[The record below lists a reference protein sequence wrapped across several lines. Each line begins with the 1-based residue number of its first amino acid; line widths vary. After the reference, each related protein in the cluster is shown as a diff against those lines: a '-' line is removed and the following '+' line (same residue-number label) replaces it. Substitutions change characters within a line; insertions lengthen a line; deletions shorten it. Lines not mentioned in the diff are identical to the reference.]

1 MCLVKDDKKGAG
13 QTASVRSTAFHNQ
26 VRKLEVEKLC
36 SRCANIKIIE
46 NDRGNCAE
54 EMNKEVIKFII
65 FR

>member
-46 NDRGNCAE
+46 NKG
-54 EMNKEVIKFII
+54 K
-65 FR
+65 